1 MVEASAAPH
10 IRGRCPA
17 TSLTDSPS
25 HGCWPSAVILQKRR
39 DEPRENMNNF
49 IRPPVLYPS
58 TVVFVDDNDGYLDAL
73 RRFFPDPATNLFF
86 TRPQTA
92 LAFIRQHARENS
104 LEFAPASACV
114 SETGFERYVESSAE
128 RDVLARGSRFAEVA
142 AVVVDFDMPGMN
154 GVEFLSSI
162 SNLRCAK
169 VLLTGVADETVA
181 VKAFNAGIV
190 DLYLRKTDID
200 SANRLSNF
208 LKDAKNRHCLEAGW
222 LALGESGVTYCD
234 PRTRKVIDE
243 LVATHGIV
251 EYYWRPEQDAILM
264 FDRAGSPSVFVAWA
278 ENDWISQGE
287 IVADEDG
294 PAELLKQMAVR
305 EVMPVFWP
313 NLAYRSG
320 VRFRTLTPQP
330 VPDWDDVFYC
340 WTPIDAADLGLDL
353 VTFAQ
358 WRNERNR

>member
-1 MVEASAAPH
+1 
-10 IRGRCPA
+10 
-17 TSLTDSPS
+17 
-25 HGCWPSAVILQKRR
+25 
-39 DEPRENMNNF
+39 MNNF
-49 IRPPVLYPS
+49 IRPPVFHPS
-58 TVVFVDDNDGYLDAL
+58 TVVFVDDNDSYLDAL
-73 RRFFPDPATNLFF
+73 RRFFPDSATNLFF

-92 LAFIRQHARENS
+92 LAFIRQHARKNS

-114 SETGFERYVESSAE
+114 SETGFERYMETAAE
-128 RDVLARGSRFAEVA
+128 RDILARGSRFAEVA

-190 DLYLRKTDID
+190 DLYLRKTDTD
-200 SANRLSNF
+200 SANRLAHF
-208 LKDAKNRHCLEAGW
+208 LKDAKARHCSEGGW
-222 LALGESGVTYCD
+222 LALGENGLTYCD

-243 LVATHGIV
+243 VVAANGIV

-264 FDRAGSPSVFVAWA
+264 FDRAGNPSVFVAWA

-294 PAELLKQMAVR
+294 PADLLKQMAVR
-305 EVMPVFWP
+305 EVMPIFWP

-320 VRFRTLTPQP
+320 MTVRTLTPRTIP
-330 VPDWDDVFYC
+330 GWDDVFYC
-340 WTPIDAADLGLDL
+340 WTPIDKADVGMDL
-353 VTFAQ
+353 LTFAQ
-358 WRNERNR
+358 WRKDRTR